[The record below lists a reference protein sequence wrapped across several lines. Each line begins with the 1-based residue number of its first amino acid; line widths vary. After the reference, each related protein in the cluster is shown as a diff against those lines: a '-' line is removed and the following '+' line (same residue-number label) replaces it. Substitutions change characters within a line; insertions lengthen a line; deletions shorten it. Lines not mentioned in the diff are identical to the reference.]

1 MFDTNSFFISRKKGN
16 LINLDY
22 SRIFSFQ
29 NELSNGINFNS
40 YENYKSSLFFWDV
53 VGRKLRAFVSEI
65 PLSCSGKS
73 LWKCLNLN
81 CFR

>member
-22 SRIFSFQ
+22 SRIFFFQ

-40 YENYKSSLFFWDV
+40 YENYKSSLFF
-53 VGRKLRAFVSEI
+53 
-65 PLSCSGKS
+65 
-73 LWKCLNLN
+73 
-81 CFR
+81 